1 VKMTSR
7 PVADPTRW
15 REIPPADDGTEAE
28 IGAAVRAAAAAPPWD
43 DLRIAQIRQHVLRA
57 SAATARGEGAP
68 VERTL
73 RRRPTWAIAA
83 ACLLLGAAATAMAG
97 YAFNRFQRTAAPA
110 AHVGATESAAKRR
123 HAMGRVAAAPEAE
136 LAPPVD
142 EMPAPSVVA
151 PPVAV
156 APPAAA
162 VAPPAA
168 RQRVMPPPAP
178 APRALPPTA
187 PPAEAP
193 PPAGEAEEL
202 AGALRLLRGDGDARA
217 ALARL
222 DDYQRRH
229 PTGALAREAALARV
243 EALLALGRDTAAL
256 EILDGLALDGAEV
269 DRRVT
274 LARAELRA
282 AAGRCAEAAA
292 DFARARGSDG
302 ADDIAARALYG
313 EGVCHLRTGDR
324 AAARAA
330 FETYRRRFP
339 NGPRRDDVE
348 RALAN
353 LGG

>member
-1 VKMTSR
+1 MKMTSR

-15 REIPPADDGTEAE
+15 REISPANGGTEAE

-97 YAFNRFQRTAAPA
+97 YAFNRFQRTAPSA

-123 HAMGRVAAAPEAE
+123 HAMGRVAPAPEPE

-142 EMPAPSVVA
+142 EMPAPSVAA

-168 RQRVMPPPAP
+168 RQRVSPPAAS

-187 PPAEAP
+187 PPAEVP
-193 PPAGEAEEL
+193 PPAGEAEDL
-202 AGALRLLRGDGDARA
+202 AGALRLLRSDGDARA

-222 DDYQRRH
+222 DDYQQRH

-282 AAGRCAEAAA
+282 AAGRCAAAAA

-353 LGG
+353 LGS